1 MEPEEEEQQKRE
13 GFMKKATRDFQKK
26 KEKSEKTRKAI
37 EIFMKLPTT
46 IKVILLII
54 ILVPLIILLL
64 AAFRNAIDE
73 ILFDHIREITTDL
86 FGSGTTS
93 SDLVSLNKK
102 TGTWDIN
109 LSDNLKKKLT
119 DEGINVDGMSQD
131 ELMIQLLKLY
141 GLDENDFSDKELELL
156 PYLLKAELATQYVD
170 LRKRDE
176 MYDSSAQK
184 YKILSDSEIEKTTK
198 NNQIIGTIHFKRV
211 NTSDLS
217 NPILLEYIDYETF
230 KQTMEKENPTQDDYN
245 NIKGYFSINDEGNA
259 VIATWN
265 YNKVTY
271 TLDDGYISNPYN
283 GTSTFQNSENYILSE
298 MTIDYKP
305 LVNKYTLPFEVLTAL
320 LINSEDVNFVEE
332 VANLAFSAN
341 IEITIAEEMTETNKT
356 YITNYYETI
365 RNYQYIRMLANE
377 NVVEEYKFLDGDSAC
392 DNANDVIEDEGLSG
406 FSGVTPPADI
416 HNCTYKDINFTN
428 DKSSY
433 TVKQNIEIKD
443 NTYKYGITYADT
455 WFIKATKDISQK
467 TTTEDLQ
474 EQGSMI
480 EDTYKYDKTEESK
493 RAKIP
498 TTIKKDY
505 LEDYYGKNKQRVQE
519 NVEQQIAA
527 QQESTLVPPIVS
539 NVVNGMS
546 QIKIE
551 YHKQIKQIID
561 GNGINRSGE
570 TNIDNSTRLIVT
582 TISGAA
588 GDSLKIVDVDNNT
601 FEYSKNDKGEWV
613 YNSFT
618 PDVTVDYE
626 QKTIKYKR
634 TDTQSSMQSGS
645 TKTKYELIEG
655 TPTQDLY
662 DDKSEKFLKAYDESD
677 KARGNVSSS
686 QGWLEDMLNEYDPNF
701 TTIIMYLIDTYYGR
715 DTSEYDIQNVLD
727 VYGLDEFRQFSGTSG
742 AAAGFN
748 QFKKWLR
755 SKEGHTGLSSDGTK
769 YKVGIVKK
777 HRTVGYG
784 IDLETSG
791 KEEEIKALTGMTE
804 IKEGDFIDVEIIDN
818 IEDQCIKSAIET
830 VEKNTNGL
838 NLKEY
843 QKYALVSRMYNCG
856 ADGAF
861 RVRNGKNFRDAYTTY
876 WKETDDEYGVTPND
890 GMYNH
895 LLYTQYMK
903 DPQTSEGEYV
913 LGLENRRKSEWI
925 LFKTGYFDSLGEYY
939 VEANRYSIEG
949 INLYNTDGS
958 VNESEIAKLNQE
970 LTTRVTTRSGKYM
983 NNGLEY
989 KQCTWWVYSRASEY
1003 LGKPYPKQSDG
1014 RVGNGGEWYDK
1025 NKKNGWFEYG
1035 SEPRANS
1042 IVCWWN
1048 KSSPQY
1054 GHVAYVEAVDTV
1066 NQKIYI
1072 SHAGGGTS
1080 WKGITKQEWSGYFDG
1095 ATPNGYIYLDSPKNF
1110 K

>member
-1 MEPEEEEQQKRE
+1 MEPENEEQKKSSESFIKKSAKEFKR
-13 GFMKKATRDFQKK
+13 K
-26 KEKSEKTRKAI
+26 KEKAEKAKKI
-37 EIFMKLPTT
+37 VKIFMKLPMPLK
-46 IKVILLII
+46 IILLVI
-54 ILVPLIILLL
+54 ILVPIVIILFTGFLWI
-64 AAFRNAIDE
+64 IDHHDWDE
-73 ILFDHIREITTDL
+73 ARTAKAEA

-93 SDLVSLNKK
+93 SIVTLNKNNK
-102 TGTWDIN
+102 TWDISVN
-109 LSDNLKKKLT
+109 DELKKKLT
-119 DEGINVDGMSQD
+119 EEGINVDGMSQD

-141 GLDENDFSDKELELL
+141 GLDENDFSEDKLELL

-184 YKILSDSEIEKTTK
+184 YRILSDSEIEKTTK

-467 TTTEDLQ
+467 TTTEDLR

-505 LEDYYGKNKQRVQE
+505 LEDYYGKNKQKVQE

-755 SKEGHTGLSSDGTK
+755 SKEGHTGLSADGTK
-769 YKVGIVKK
+769 YKVGDDGAG
-777 HRTVGYG
+777 HPTVGYG
-784 IDLETSG
+784 VDIYNGGYAERFKAAGYDISMGAYIDVEFVDQIE
-791 KEEEIKALTGMTE
+791 EEEIQNA
-804 IKEGDFIDVEIIDN
+804 IK
-818 IEDQCIKSAIET
+818 T
-830 VEKNTNGL
+830 VESRTNGL

-843 QKYALVSRMYNCG
+843 QKYALVSRIYNCG
-856 ADGAF
+856 ATGAF
-861 RVRNGKNFRDAYTTY
+861 RERNGKDFVSAYKSY

-903 DPQTSEGEYV
+903 DPQTSDGKYM